1 MILADLPGPK
11 IRIGRLAKEPVDLEQ
26 GSMIVLT
33 TREVEGTV
41 SQVSVNYERLTESL
55 SEGSLVY
62 LNDGF
67 IQLQVEDVQT
77 DGVLCRVLVG
87 GSLLSYKGV
96 NLPGA
101 PIFVDPV
108 SERDLQLVRFG
119 LDEGVDAFGLSFVE
133 RAADILKVRDFIT
146 SRGGAAYVVAKI
158 ERAEAV
164 EHLDEII
171 AVADG
176 VMVARG
182 DLGVQVPIEQV
193 PAMQK
198 ILIRKA
204 NLAGRPVITAT
215 QMLLSMTD
223 NVRPTRAEVS
233 DVANAILDGSDAL
246 MLSEETA
253 IGRYPVETVLMMA
266 RIATATEQR
275 RKEIAALSDLR
286 ALSGSHGGD
295 AKTAI
300 EDVISLNAIEAARA
314 LPASYIVAPTKSG
327 DGPRSIARF
336 KPGCWVL
343 APAENERVR
352 RFMGLSYGVLP
363 LSIPEGTTPL
373 SAEAAEAAFPGLA
386 AEGNLI
392 IVTGNESTG
401 EHSLTMVPQSNV
413 SQKKA
418 G

>member
-1 MILADLPGPK
+1 
-11 IRIGRLAKEPVDLEQ
+11 
-26 GSMIVLT
+26 
-33 TREVEGTV
+33 
-41 SQVSVNYERLTESL
+41 
-55 SEGSLVY
+55 
-62 LNDGF
+62 
-67 IQLQVEDVQT
+67 
-77 DGVLCRVLVG
+77 
-87 GSLLSYKGV
+87 
-96 NLPGA
+96 
-101 PIFVDPV
+101 
-108 SERDLQLVRFG
+108 
-119 LDEGVDAFGLSFVE
+119 
-133 RAADILKVRDFIT
+133 
-146 SRGGAAYVVAKI
+146 
-158 ERAEAV
+158 
-164 EHLDEII
+164 
-171 AVADG
+171 
-176 VMVARG
+176 
-182 DLGVQVPIEQV
+182 
-193 PAMQK
+193 MQK

-392 IVTGNESTG
+392 IVTENESTG